1 MNSRFVFSS
10 LIIFTSIFFIQ
21 SCNDDDLGENE
32 TLISRYNEDESHNA
46 GQNCMNCHFQGGSGE
61 GWFNIAGTVYDSLEA
76 AVYPNATIRF
86 YTGPAGSGSLKY
98 TLEVD
103 ALGNF
108 FTTEDIDFG
117 DELFT
122 SVEGNSAE
130 QFMISPVSMGECNSC
145 HGNSVESIWAK

>member
-1 MNSRFVFSS
+1 MNSRFTIPA
-10 LIIFTSIFFIQ
+10 LIIFSSVFIMQ
-21 SCNDDDLGENE
+21 SCDDENELGENE
-32 TLISRYNEDESHNA
+32 TKISRYNEDESHNA
-46 GQNCMNCHFQGGSGE
+46 GQNCMDCHFQGGSGE
-61 GWFNIAGTVYDSLEA
+61 GWFNIAGTVYDSLKA

-86 YTGPAGSGSLKY
+86 YTGPAGTGSLKY
-98 TLEVD
+98 TVEVD

-122 SVEGNSAE
+122 SVEGTTE

-145 HGNSVESIWAK
+145 HGTSVERIWAK